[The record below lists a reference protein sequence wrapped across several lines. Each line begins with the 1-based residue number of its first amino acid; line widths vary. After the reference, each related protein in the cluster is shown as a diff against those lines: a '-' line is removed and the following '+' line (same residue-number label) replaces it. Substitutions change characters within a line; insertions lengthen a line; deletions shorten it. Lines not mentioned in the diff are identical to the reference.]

1 MQTIILIAFGLSSW
15 FWYLLGK
22 KEAEEKIKKDLQ
34 NKNDEQILDY
44 IYNTFEL

>member
-1 MQTIILIAFGLSSW
+1 MEIIILISFGLSSW

-22 KEAEEKIKKDLQ
+22 KETEEKIKKDLQ

-44 IYNTFEL
+44 IYNTFKL